1 MQNKSILELLAKH
14 AQLSSKSKKT
24 SDIFFSMIKLS
35 QSDKLYDEMLS
46 LPEKRIKDIL
56 SEPGKYE
63 YKKNDLRKI
72 LNDNLNILST
82 YAFTKAANDDVAA
95 VVSEYMPE
103 KFVEKN
109 VEDVLEKYNGA
120 NALSFSLKG
129 LISGVL
135 SNAAALVKQRQFKQ
149 ETQGRTQSLEG
160 GAETFGQQTQ
170 DAGALDAFESMFEL
184 GAEGDIEDKEQAL
197 DKMFNK
203 IINDPKSD
211 ILSIFVENKLMPE
224 YERLKKRLT
233 GDISQKV
240 LEKIRPLIT
249 PGMSDDE
256 KRQLVSKAIQQDMVE
271 ASAELDAFYFSTFKK
286 IKENYGESKRV
297 YEQRGQKR
305 EYSLREVQEEV
316 DRQVENLNL
325 DEILDYIYK
334 QNFYEL
340 PKWAKKLDENLVKRV
355 FKAIIKSELI
365 INAKEAMDVSL
376 PGASVRGQGGH
387 AKLAQISIVAH
398 ILKKEIRQ
406 LVSDPETQE
415 AFINQALNALGS
427 KVDKETGEWVHKPK
441 DTLQYKV
448 FQHVTPAVMAAYL
461 QKSMEMYGE
470 KFAELTP
477 EEQETVIEQVHSAVY
492 KGAKLPYTYDVGM
505 NELKAEPYHKVK
517 DADVVTRQNIQERLQ
532 QAMDIQSGK
541 GMAGKFMKQRIQPAI
556 QPAVQTSDFDF
567 NSDLD
572 DLDDLDDFGKE
583 SSLSYMIK
591 KYAFKH

>member
-1 MQNKSILELLAKH
+1 MFRDQSILQLLAKQAH
-14 AQLSSKSKKT
+14 LQTNSKKT
-24 SDIFFSMIKLS
+24 SDIFLSMIKLA

-149 ETQGRTQSLEG
+149 ETQGKTQSLEG

-170 DAGALDAFESMFEL
+170 DDTALAAFENIYES
-184 GAEGDIEDKEQAL
+184 AEDGSSEDKEQAL
-197 DKMFNK
+197 EMMFK
-203 IINDPKSD
+203 RIINDPKSD
-211 ILSIFVENKLMPE
+211 ILSMFVENKLLPE
-224 YERLKKRLT
+224 FNSLKERLT
-233 GDISQKV
+233 GKISDSV
-240 LEKIRPLIT
+240 IEKIKPLIRPNMT
-249 PGMSDDE
+249 ESE
-256 KRQLVSKAIQQDMVE
+256 KRQLVSEAIQQDMVE
-271 ASAELDAFYFSTFKK
+271 ASAELDSFYLNSFKK
-286 IKENYGESKRV
+286 IRENIGERKRI
-297 YEQRGQKR
+297 YDQRGQKR
-305 EYSLREVQEEV
+305 EYSLREVQELV
-316 DRQVENLNL
+316 DKQVEAL
-325 DEILDYIYK
+325 DLDRILDYIYK

-340 PKWAKKLDENLVKRV
+340 PKWARNIDETLFKRI
-355 FKAIIKSELI
+355 FKSIIKSELI
-365 INAKEAMDVSL
+365 INAKQAMDVSL
-376 PGASVRGQGGH
+376 PGAKSRGQGGY
-387 AKLAQISIVAH
+387 AKLAQIDIVAH
-398 ILKKEIRQ
+398 ILKKEIRN
-406 LVSDPETQE
+406 LVQDEDEQE
-415 AFINQALNALGS
+415 KLINQALMALGS
-427 KVDKETGEWVHKPK
+427 KVDKETGEWKHKPK

-470 KFAELTP
+470 KFSELSP
-477 EEQETVIEQVHSAVY
+477 EEQENVVEEVHSAVY
-492 KGAKLPYTYDVGM
+492 KNAKLPYTYDVGA
-505 NELKAEPYHKVK
+505 NELRAEPYHKVK
-517 DADVVTRQNIQERLQ
+517 DADLVTRQNIQERLQ
-532 QAMDIQSGK
+532 QAMDIKSGK
-541 GMAGKFMKQRIQPAI
+541 GMEGKFMKQRPAAPLPAQEQPAYDF
-556 QPAVQTSDFDF
+556 TS
-567 NSDLD
+567 